1 MRPRDTNPEAY
12 ERQLDGYRRMTPE
25 RKSELVAELSTTV
38 RELAREGIRSRHPDY
53 GDDDVNRALA
63 LVLYG
68 RDVFRRLWPGAEL
81 PAP

>member
-53 GDDDVNRALA
+53 GDDDVKRALA